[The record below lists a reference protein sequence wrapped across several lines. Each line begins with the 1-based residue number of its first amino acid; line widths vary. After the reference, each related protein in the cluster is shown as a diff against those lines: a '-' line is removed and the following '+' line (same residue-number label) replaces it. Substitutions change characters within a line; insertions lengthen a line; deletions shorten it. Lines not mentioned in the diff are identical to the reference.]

1 MIKMLLMSAAF
12 TLCLTMIVSC
22 GQNDPE
28 TPDSIIF
35 ELPG

>member
-1 MIKMLLMSAAF
+1 MIKMLLLSAAF
-12 TLCLTMIVSC
+12 TLCLTMIISC
-22 GQNDPE
+22 GQSNTE